1 MKEQGLV
8 GLWQN
13 RKLLPGRGTVECR
26 GPGVVL
32 ETCQEQS
39 GEACWCVPMDLGGA
53 RPPRPPTHTHPESI
67 WGICE
72 SGRNTFCVTFI
83 S

>member
-1 MKEQGLV
+1 MRRGVKEQGLV
-8 GLWQN
+8 GLWEN

-53 RPPRPPTHTHPESI
+53 SPPPPHTHPRKIFGEFVRAA
-67 WGICE
+67 G
-72 SGRNTFCVTFI
+72 THFV
-83 S
+83 

>member
-1 MKEQGLV
+1 MRRGVKEQGL
-8 GLWQN
+8 WEN

-53 RPPRPPTHTHPESI
+53 SPPTHTHP
-67 WGICE
+67 GKYL
-72 SGRNTFCVTFI
+72 GNL
-83 S
+83 